1 MQMVHLN
8 IMIVRFSKEQSNS
21 GILAG
26 SDSSKCDGRLQST
39 VYYIKRRE
47 IRVWQFNGG
56 AKC

>member
-47 IRVWQFNGG
+47 IRV
-56 AKC
+56 